1 MESVATKEWT
11 TGELAEA
18 AGLTDARIRQLL
30 LGGDLRGY
38 KLGRDW
44 RVSDGEA
51 RRWLEERGV
60 DADGALEEEKGR

>member
-1 MESVATKEWT
+1 MEIAVKEWT

-30 LGGDLRGY
+30 LGGQLEGY

-44 RVSDGEA
+44 RVGDEEA
-51 RRWLEERGV
+51 RRWLTERDAGV
-60 DADGALEEEKGR
+60 VLGEEKEP